1 MPEEIQ
7 SSVIIDAVR
16 SPIGI
21 KGGKMAGIR
30 PDNLMAQV
38 ISGLL
43 TRNQQLPLEK
53 IDDVIVGCAFPEG
66 PQGMMLARSAAILAG
81 VPEIVGG
88 KVVNRLCGSSM
99 DALHQAD
106 AAIRVG
112 DNQVV
117 IVGGVEDMF
126 TIPMGGF
133 NPSFHPELVKK
144 NYYISLVET
153 AEILARDGKIEREVQ
168 EEFAMSSHRKA
179 LDAWENGRFSNEVI
193 PVQHQVN
200 IITRDEGP
208 REPDEEKMA
217 ALSPL
222 FPEEGTVTAA
232 TSSPASTGAAAI
244 LMASE
249 ETAGELGL
257 KPRARIVSRAV
268 AGVNWERMGTGSMP
282 ATIKAL
288 QRAELTIEEID
299 VIELNEVFA
308 AQVLYVIL
316 RGGWPF
322 YKVNVNG
329 GAIALGHPLG
339 CSGARIITTLLNIM
353 EQRKVRYGLASMSI
367 GGGQGIATVLE
378 RIDGE
383 S

>member
-1 MPEEIQ
+1 MLEEIQ
-7 SSVIIDAVR
+7 NSVIIDAVR

-53 IDDVIVGCAFPEG
+53 IDDVMVGCAFPEG
-66 PQGMMLARSAAILAG
+66 SQGMLLARSSAILAG
-81 VPEIVGG
+81 IPEIAAG

-106 AAIRVG
+106 AAIRLG
-112 DNQVV
+112 DNQAV

-133 NPSFHPELVKK
+133 NPSFHPELVEK
-144 NYYISLVET
+144 NYYISLTET
-153 AEILARDGKIEREVQ
+153 AEILARDGNIEREVQ

-179 LDAWENGRFSNEVI
+179 LDAWESGRFNNEVI
-193 PVQHQVN
+193 PVQHHIN

-208 REPDEEKMA
+208 REPNEDKMA
-217 ALSPL
+217 ALSPT
-222 FPEEGTVTAA
+222 FPEDGTITVA
-232 TSSPASTGAAAI
+232 TSSPVSTGAAAI
-244 LMASE
+244 LITSE
-249 ETAGELGL
+249 ETAGKLGL
-257 KPRARIVSRAV
+257 KPRARVVSRAV

-299 VIELNEVFA
+299 AIELNEVFA

-322 YKVNVNG
+322 HKVNMNG
-329 GAIALGHPLG
+329 GAIALGNPLG

-353 EQRKVRYGLASMSI
+353 EQRKTRYGLATMSI

-383 S
+383 A